1 MNPGD
6 FSQIRRRGQP
16 FGFES
21 SQTTTTTYSV
31 PPPDFDQASIMPHSN
46 SGRDRTLEFAN
57 TVRSLKGRTLNQQQ
71 PLNRSKNELLAQQNR
86 EFMTIAA
93 SIGRD
98 IANTYTK
105 LEKLTL
111 LAKRRTLFDDR
122 PAEIQELI
130 SIIKEDTSALNRQID
145 QLSRISKAQQQT
157 LRSKHQATHSSTVVA
172 NLQLKLAQMTSDFK
186 QVLEV
191 RSENLRESKSR
202 REQFSQ
208 GAVTKTLPQL
218 PMNGFPASPG
228 GGSVLAQAIQD
239 DEASRG
245 QVLFLIKRKKK
256 KDFP

>member
-1 MNPGD
+1 MNPGE
-6 FSQIRRRGQP
+6 FSQIRRRGQTL
-16 FGFES
+16 GFES
-21 SQTTTTTYSV
+21 QSQTTTYSA
-31 PPPDFDQASIMPHSN
+31 PQFETFDNSIMPQSN
-46 SGRDRTLEFAN
+46 SGRDRTMEFAN
-57 TVRSLKGRTLNQQQ
+57 TVRSLQGRTLGQR
-71 PLNRSKNELLAQQNR
+71 PLMYPENGSRSKNELLAQQNR

-98 IANTYTK
+98 IASTYNK
-105 LEKLTL
+105 LEKLTI

-130 SIIKEDTSALNRQID
+130 SIIKEDTNALNRQID

-172 NLQLKLAQMTSDFK
+172 ALQLRLASMTSDFK

-218 PMNGFPASPG
+218 TMNGFQ

-239 DEASRG
+239 DESSRQG
-245 QVLFLIKRKKK
+245 QV
-256 KDFP
+256 